1 MSNKDN
7 NHKKPDWIKGRA
19 RGNWIILG
27 LLVLFVV
34 AWYGYFLINT
44 AMKAGQ

>member
-7 NHKKPDWIKGRA
+7 NDKKPDWIKGRA

-34 AWYGYFLINT
+34 AWYGYFLINA